1 MRANPRRW
9 LPTAYRFVL
18 ACAFALA
25 FGAGP
30 ALAQADATSAN
41 LSGVVRDPAGAVV
54 AGAAVTARNPS
65 VGVTRTTTTNDEG
78 FYQLVQLAPGAYEV
92 TVEAANFKKAV
103 VPSVTVTV
111 GQRADLD
118 IALELGQITDVVT
131 VTGAQTE
138 LIETSKT
145 NVSNTVDQ
153 VRIENLPINQRDYIN
168 FTLTTSTVTR
178 DNGRPIGPAPTS
190 GLNFGG
196 QRGRSNLVQ
205 VDGADNT
212 DNSVNAARS
221 TVSQEA
227 VQEFQVVTNSFAPE
241 FGRTAGGVVNVVTK
255 SGTNDV
261 RGNVFG
267 FIRHKSIQA
276 KNPFAPIID
285 NDPDKKPPFTR
296 AQYGATLGFPLD
308 RDRTFG
314 FIAFEQRKRQESGFF
329 TSDVVQRLTA
339 SATIPAIPGVNPV
352 GRVFTRLTQQ
362 QRRARLRLLRF
373 ERRQHGSHGDERAAD
388 DPQRRQRLPGHQPDS
403 ARPPRPGHRPAL
415 PPDGRAR
422 PRQPERLPPAPQPRP
437 RLPHLGGHD
446 LLVGAARPPHQRPQ
460 RPDAA
465 LRLQPLGHH
474 GHSGRVAEP
483 GSGPERLLAHGHP
496 GPARRELRHDAPLD
510 ALEHDGQRGALQL
523 RAAPRHLRL
532 AERAGDRLQHH
543 RRRLHRPRAVLA
555 RRPHREPLRL
565 HRQPELGRR
574 QPHLQVRRRRQL
586 HQRLGALRAELR
598 RPL

>member
-1 MRANPRRW
+1 MRCSTRRW

-18 ACAFALA
+18 ACALALT
-25 FGAGP
+25 FGGVA

-41 LSGVVRDPAGAVV
+41 LSGVVKDPAGAVV
-54 AGAAVTARNPS
+54 PGATVTVRNPATNDS
-65 VGVTRTTTTNDEG
+65 RTATTNDDG
-78 FYQLVQLAPGAYEV
+78 FYQLVQLTPGTYEV

-103 VPSVTVTV
+103 VPSIIVTV

-118 IALELGQITDVVT
+118 ISLEVGQITDVVT
-131 VTGAQTE
+131 VSGAQTE

-145 NVSNTVDQ
+145 NVSSTIDQ
-153 VRIENLPINQRDYIN
+153 VRIDNLPINQRDYIN

-255 SGTNDV
+255 SGTNEV

-308 RDRTFG
+308 RDNTFG

-329 TSDVVQRLTA
+329 TSDVVQRLT
-339 SATIPAIPGVNPV
+339 SSVTIGAPFLPFSQT
-352 GRVFTRLTQQ
+352 FTRITAQQAGYVQGLLTQAGQ
-362 QRRARLRLLRF
+362 LIAT
-373 ERRQHGSHGDERAAD
+373 GT
-388 DPQRRQRLPGHQPDS
+388 
-403 ARPPRPGHRPAL
+403 PANVAT
-415 PPDGRAR
+415 GQAV
-422 PRQPERLPPAPQPRP
+422 A
-437 RLPHLGGHD
+437 
-446 LLVGAARPPHQRPQ
+446 GAAVQYATLASSGGQ
-460 RPDAA
+460 TGLTGAST
-465 LRLQPLGHH
+465 LR
-474 GHSGRVAEP
+474 SP
-483 GSGPERLLAHGHP
+483 G
-496 GPARRELRHDAPLD
+496 
-510 ALEHDGQRGALQL
+510 GAI
-523 RAAPRHLRL
+523 
-532 AERAGDRLQHH
+532 
-543 RRRLHRPRAVLA
+543 
-555 RRPHREPLRL
+555 
-565 HRQPELGRR
+565 
-574 QPHLQVRRRRQL
+574 
-586 HQRLGALRAELR
+586 
-598 RPL
+598 